1 MNLYWEFHV
10 GLWYSDIL
18 LVDWYSK
25 FLRSDGLMASRC
37 DELSERDKSISLTSS
52 RTLLVHSFE
61 QDTVDPTNRYS
72 LMLILFLRCL
82 RHPLFDV
89 WSPERR
95 GYVQDMFCDVF
106 MLQDVRDPCLFSWQL
121 QQSMWMVRDSLD
133 LCLFG
138 LQLKHSP
145 RCEWTCTRI
154 HVGLWYSDVFLH
166 NWYCKYLRSDGES
179 MWRAVGQRSDFLISV
194 AMPVLF
200 GLQLKHSRRC
210 EFNVSGRHC
219 FSWT

>member
-18 LVDWYSK
+18 LVNWYSK
-25 FLRSDGLMASRC
+25 YLRSDGLMASRC

-121 QQSMWMVRDSLD
+121 QQSMWMVRDSSWS
-133 LCLFG
+133 LFVWFAA
-138 LQLKHSP
+138 QAQSQ
-145 RCEWTCTRI
+145 
-154 HVGLWYSDVFLH
+154 DVNEAVLGFHLGVP
-166 NWYCKYLRSDGES
+166 YL
-179 MWRAVGQRSDFLISV
+179 
-194 AMPVLF
+194 
-200 GLQLKHSRRC
+200 
-210 EFNVSGRHC
+210 
-219 FSWT
+219 SW

>member
-1 MNLYWEFHV
+1 MHESTESGMLQ
-10 GLWYSDIL
+10 
-18 LVDWYSK
+18 
-25 FLRSDGLMASRC
+25 M
-37 DELSERDKSISLTSS
+37 TSS

-121 QQSMWMVRDSLD
+121 QQSMWMVRDSSWSLFVWFAPPAQSQD
-133 LCLFG
+133 VNEPVFGFYLVHLIIAIHIVCLVR
-138 LQLKHSP
+138 SSSTVA
-145 RCEWTCTRI
+145 RCEWSCSGIPFRCSI
-154 HVGLWYSDVFLH
+154 
-166 NWYCKYLRSDGES
+166 
-179 MWRAVGQRSDFLISV
+179 
-194 AMPVLF
+194 PVLVKQDVNEPVLGIPCRIVIQWHF
-200 GLQLKHSRRC
+200 I
-210 EFNVSGRHC
+210 
-219 FSWT
+219 SWLVF